1 MQTPVGT
8 SRGPQE
14 ILIETPEIENSV
26 TELGRALESP
36 FRRLDPAEK
45 RICEPEN
52 TSTEITQLETQRGGE
67 GGEGGRQNRASASRR
82 KTPSGLTYV
91 RLERHRGREGGR
103 EVLGGQRPRN

>member
-1 MQTPVGT
+1 MPTPVGT

-45 RICEPEN
+45 RIWEPEN
-52 TSTEITQLETQRGGE
+52 TSTEITQLETQRGGR
-67 GGEGGRQNRASASRR
+67 GERGRQNGASASRR